1 MKKLLVFLGACALVL
16 ALIGTAGAGG
26 DSPVYG
32 GGVTLITGVPEPAT
46 LVLFGSG
53 LIGLAAVMRKVKKK

>member
-1 MKKLLVFLGACALVL
+1 MKKLLVFLGTCALVL
-16 ALIGTAGAGG
+16 VLIGTAGADYISNSGLQ
-26 DSPVYG
+26 S
-32 GGVTLITGVPEPAT
+32 VPEPAT

>member
-1 MKKLLVFLGACALVL
+1 MKKLLVFLGMCALVL
-16 ALIGTAGAGG
+16 ALIGTAGA
-26 DSPVYG
+26 DSVSNG
-32 GGVTLITGVPEPAT
+32 SLQSVPEPAT

>member
-1 MKKLLVFLGACALVL
+1 MKKLLVFLGMCALLFAFV
-16 ALIGTAGAGG
+16 GTASA
-26 DSPVYG
+26 V
-32 GGVTLITGVPEPAT
+32 GGVVSAGINGTNPVPEPAT

>member
-1 MKKLLVFLGACALVL
+1 MKKLLVFLGACALLFAFV
-16 ALIGTAGAGG
+16 GTASA
-26 DSPVYG
+26 V
-32 GGVTLITGVPEPAT
+32 GGVLSAMTDVRPVPEPAT

>member
-1 MKKLLVFLGACALVL
+1 MKKLLVFLGACALLL
-16 ALIGTAGAGG
+16 AFVGTASA
-26 DSPVYG
+26 V
-32 GGVTLITGVPEPAT
+32 GGVLSAMTDVRPVPEPAT